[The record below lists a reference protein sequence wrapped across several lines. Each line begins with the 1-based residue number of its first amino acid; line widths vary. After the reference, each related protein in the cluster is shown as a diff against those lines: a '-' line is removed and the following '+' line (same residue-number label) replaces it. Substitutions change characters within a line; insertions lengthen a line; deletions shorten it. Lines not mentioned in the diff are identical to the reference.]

1 MIEKIMFL
9 LAMIC
14 LIGIGSQWLAWWLKI
29 PAILLLLIAGVV
41 VGPVTG
47 IIKPDELFG
56 DLLFPIISLSVALI
70 LFEGGLTLRFHEI
83 REVGHVVR
91 NLVTIGALV
100 TWMVIALATHALLE
114 FSWELSLL
122 FGALVV
128 VTGPTVI
135 VPLLRTVR
143 PQANISNILRWEGIL
158 IDPIGALLAVLVFNF
173 IVSGRQS
180 DPLETFALVIIVG
193 TAAGAAGAFGLG
205 IILRRHLM
213 PEYLHN
219 VAALSLVLTIYTVSN
234 TITHESG
241 LLAVT
246 IMGIL
251 LANLK
256 QTPIEGIL
264 DFKESLSVL
273 LISLLFIVLAARMDF
288 NDFTLLGWH
297 SLWVI
302 VVILFIARPL
312 AVVVSALG
320 SGLGWRE
327 QTLLSWICPRG
338 IVAAAVSALF
348 ALRLGD
354 IGVANANLLIPL
366 TFMVIISTVV
376 LQSISARPVATLLRL
391 AEPEP
396 RGVLIVGA
404 NPVARAIARELVEH
418 DFRVLL
424 ADTNWDYVREARM
437 AGLSTYFGNVVS
449 EHADRHLDL
458 VGVGQLFAMSQRPA
472 LNALAC
478 QRYKAEF
485 GANRVFSLTTSE
497 EKTAPEKL
505 TIAEQIVGQRLFG
518 RDVTY
523 TMLSSMLG
531 QGAEIRSTNLTETR
545 GFESY
550 MAHYEN
556 KAMPLFALDDKR
568 RLKIFVA
575 ETELK
580 PEPGWRIISLIP
592 ADRLAGAE
600 TEMPPESQA
609 QGRPV

>member
-1 MIEKIMFL
+1 MIEHTMFM

-14 LIGIGSQWLAWWLKI
+14 LIGIACQWLAWWMKI
-29 PAILLLLIAGVV
+29 PAILLLLIAGIV

-47 IIKPDELFG
+47 VIDPDQLFG

-70 LFEGGLTLRFHEI
+70 LFEGGLTLRLHQI
-83 REVGHVVR
+83 RDVGHVVR

-100 TWMVIALATHALLE
+100 TWVVIALGTHGFLGFA
-114 FSWELSLL
+114 WDLSFL

-180 DPLETFALVIIVG
+180 DPLQTFALIILVG
-193 TAAGAAGAFGLG
+193 TVAGAVGAYGLG
-205 IILRRHLM
+205 VILRRHLM

-219 VAALSLVLTIYTVSN
+219 VAALSFVLTVYTVSN
-234 TITHESG
+234 SIAHESG

-246 IMGIL
+246 AMGML

-273 LISLLFIVLAARMDF
+273 LISLLFIVLAARIDF
-288 NDFTLLGWH
+288 NDFALLGWH
-297 SLWVI
+297 AGAVI
-302 VVILFIARPL
+302 LVILFVARPL
-312 AVVVSALG
+312 AVGLSSLG
-320 SGLGWRE
+320 SSLGWRE
-327 QTLLSWICPRG
+327 QALLSWISPRG

-348 ALRLGD
+348 ALRLEEM
-354 IGVANANLLIPL
+354 GVANANLLIPL
-366 TFMVIISTVV
+366 TFLVIISSVV
-376 LQSISARPVATLLRL
+376 LQSVSARPVAALLNL

-404 NPVARAIARELVEH
+404 NPVTQAIALELVRH

-424 ADTNWDYVREARM
+424 ADTNWDYISAARM
-437 AGLSTYFGNVVS
+437 AGLKTYFGNVVS

-458 VGVGQLFAMSQRPA
+458 VGLGQLFAMSQRPA

-497 EKTAPEKL
+497 EKVSSEKL
-505 TIAEQIVGQRLFG
+505 LIAEQIVGKRLFG
-518 RDVTY
+518 KDVTF
-523 TMLSSMLG
+523 TKLSSMLG
-531 QGAEIRSTNLTETR
+531 QGAEIRTTHLTDTY
-545 GFESY
+545 GFEGY

-556 KAMPLFALDDKR
+556 KAMPLFALDEKG

-575 ETELK
+575 ETEIK
-580 PEPGWRIISLIP
+580 PGPGWRIISLIP
-592 ADRLAGAE
+592 ADKLVS
-600 TEMPPESQA
+600 PESA
-609 QGRPV
+609 ASD